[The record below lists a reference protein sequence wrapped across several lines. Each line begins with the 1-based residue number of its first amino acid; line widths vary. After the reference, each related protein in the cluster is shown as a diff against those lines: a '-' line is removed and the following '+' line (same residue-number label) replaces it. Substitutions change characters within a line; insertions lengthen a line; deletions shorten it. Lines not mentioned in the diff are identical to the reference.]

1 MASGRTNEEIGLYTA
16 QVIQELEDY
25 LNSLV
30 KHGEPKDKRADK
42 IDQWIESWTK
52 YLKREQE
59 FNPRSL
65 PLFKRGSVIVVD
77 LGFNVGSEYGGI
89 HYAIVLNK
97 RDSRRNHLLHI
108 LPLTSIK
115 EKTDLENLKYYQL
128 SLSDEI
134 HRLLIQ
140 KANKGLQ
147 TINEKRNSCIN
158 EIHLLKNKLSE
169 IESLA
174 NEQQKDPDTNPKL
187 ESYLETEISNVKS
200 KQEELEKI
208 VNQITSQSI
217 YIEKLV
223 GKISKLK
230 KGSIALLNQVTTISK
245 LRILDPINQRSF
257 FNDIVLSTETLDI
270 IDAALKNIL

>member
-1 MASGRTNEEIGLYTA
+1 M
-16 QVIQELEDY
+16 
-25 LNSLV
+25 
-30 KHGEPKDKRADK
+30 
-42 IDQWIESWTK
+42 TK
-52 YLKREQE
+52 SVSIRFSIKVSTINLKPSRYLKVK
-59 FNPRSL
+59 SSSIL
-65 PLFKRGSVIVVD
+65 IIV
-77 LGFNVGSEYGGI
+77 
-89 HYAIVLNK
+89 
-97 RDSRRNHLLHI
+97 
-108 LPLTSIK
+108 
-115 EKTDLENLKYYQL
+115 
-128 SLSDEI
+128 SDEI

-223 GKISKLK
+223 EKISKLK

-257 FNDIVLSTETLDI
+257 SMKSSLHPRPN
-270 IDAALKNIL
+270 NINF

>member
-115 EKTDLENLKYYQL
+115 EQTDLENLKYYQL

>member
-42 IDQWIESWTK
+42 IDQWIESWSK

-115 EKTDLENLKYYQL
+115 EKTDLEKLKYYQL

-140 KANKGLQ
+140 KAIKGLQ
-147 TINEKRNSCIN
+147 IIDEKRNSCIS
-158 EIHLLKNKLSE
+158 EIHLLNNKLSE

-187 ESYLETEISNVKS
+187 ESYLKTEISNVKS
-200 KQEELEKI
+200 KLEELEKI

-223 GKISKLK
+223 EKISKLK

>member
-52 YLKREQE
+52 YLKREQQ

-115 EKTDLENLKYYQL
+115 EKTDLEKLKYYQL

-140 KANKGLQ
+140 KAIKGLQ
-147 TINEKRNSCIN
+147 TIEEKRNSCIN
-158 EIHLLKNKLSE
+158 EIHLLNNKLAE

-174 NEQQKDPDTNPKL
+174 KEQQKDPDTNPKL
-187 ESYLETEISNVKS
+187 ESYLETEISNVKV

-223 GKISKLK
+223 EKISKLK

>member
-1 MASGRTNEEIGLYTA
+1 MASGWTNEEIGLYTA
-16 QVIQELEDY
+16 KVIQELEDY

-52 YLKREQE
+52 YLKREQQ

-115 EKTDLENLKYYQL
+115 EKTDLEKLKYYQL

-140 KANKGLQ
+140 KAIKGLQ
-147 TINEKRNSCIN
+147 TIEAKRNSCIN
-158 EIHLLKNKLSE
+158 EIHLLNNKLAE

-187 ESYLETEISNVKS
+187 ESYLETEISNVKL

-223 GKISKLK
+223 EKISKLK

>member
-16 QVIQELEDY
+16 KVIQELEDY

-52 YLKREQE
+52 YLKREQQ

-115 EKTDLENLKYYQL
+115 EKTDLEKLKYYQL

-140 KANKGLQ
+140 KAIKGLQ
-147 TINEKRNSCIN
+147 TIEAKRNSCIN
-158 EIHLLKNKLSE
+158 EIHLLNNKLAE

-187 ESYLETEISNVKS
+187 ESYLETEISNVKL

-223 GKISKLK
+223 EKISKLK

>member
-16 QVIQELEDY
+16 QVIKELEDY

-30 KHGEPKDKRADK
+30 RHGEPKDKRADK

-52 YLKREQE
+52 YLKREQQ

-115 EKTDLENLKYYQL
+115 EKTDLEKLKYYQL

-140 KANKGLQ
+140 KAIKGLQ
-147 TINEKRNSCIN
+147 TIEEKRNSCIN
-158 EIHLLKNKLSE
+158 EIHLLNNKLSE
-169 IESLA
+169 IKSLA
-174 NEQQKDPDTNPKL
+174 NEQQKYPDTNPKL

-200 KQEELEKI
+200 KQEELKKI

-223 GKISKLK
+223 KKISKLK

>member
-158 EIHLLKNKLSE
+158 EIYLLKNKLSE

>member
-16 QVIQELEDY
+16 QVIKELEDY

-30 KHGEPKDKRADK
+30 RHGEPKDKRADK

-115 EKTDLENLKYYQL
+115 EKTDLEKLKYYQL

>member
-158 EIHLLKNKLSE
+158 EIHLLNNKLAE

-223 GKISKLK
+223 EKISKLK

>member
-115 EKTDLENLKYYQL
+115 EKTDLEKLKYYQL

-140 KANKGLQ
+140 KAIKGLQ
-147 TINEKRNSCIN
+147 IIDEKRNSCIS
-158 EIHLLKNKLSE
+158 EIHLLNNKLSE

-187 ESYLETEISNVKS
+187 ESYLKTEISNVKS
-200 KQEELEKI
+200 KLEELEKI

-223 GKISKLK
+223 EKISKLK
-230 KGSIALLNQVTTISK
+230 KGSIALLYQVTTISK

>member
-108 LPLTSIK
+108 LPLTSIM
-115 EKTDLENLKYYQL
+115 EKTDLEKLKYYQL

-140 KANKGLQ
+140 KAIKGLQ
-147 TINEKRNSCIN
+147 IIDEKRNSCIS
-158 EIHLLKNKLSE
+158 EIHLLNNKLSE

-187 ESYLETEISNVKS
+187 ESYLKTEISNVKS
-200 KQEELEKI
+200 KLEELEKI

-223 GKISKLK
+223 EKISKLK

>member
-223 GKISKLK
+223 EKISKLK

-270 IDAALKNIL
+270 IDTALKNIL

>member
-16 QVIQELEDY
+16 KVIQELEDY

-42 IDQWIESWTK
+42 IDQWIENWTK
-52 YLKREQE
+52 YLKREQQ

-115 EKTDLENLKYYQL
+115 EKTDLEKLKYYQL

-140 KANKGLQ
+140 KAIKGLQ
-147 TINEKRNSCIN
+147 TIEEKRNSCIN
-158 EIHLLKNKLSE
+158 EIHLLNNKLAE

-187 ESYLETEISNVKS
+187 ESYLETEISNVKL

-223 GKISKLK
+223 EKISKLK

>member
-115 EKTDLENLKYYQL
+115 EKTDLEKLKYYQL

-200 KQEELEKI
+200 KQEELKKI

>member
-1 MASGRTNEEIGLYTA
+1 M
-16 QVIQELEDY
+16 
-25 LNSLV
+25 
-30 KHGEPKDKRADK
+30 
-42 IDQWIESWTK
+42 
-52 YLKREQE
+52 
-59 FNPRSL
+59 
-65 PLFKRGSVIVVD
+65 
-77 LGFNVGSEYGGI
+77 
-89 HYAIVLNK
+89 
-97 RDSRRNHLLHI
+97 
-108 LPLTSIK
+108 
-115 EKTDLENLKYYQL
+115 
-128 SLSDEI
+128 
-134 HRLLIQ
+134 
-140 KANKGLQ
+140 Q
-147 TINEKRNSCIN
+147 TIEEKRNSCIN
-158 EIHLLKNKLSE
+158 EIHLLNNKLAE

-187 ESYLETEISNVKS
+187 ESYLETEISNVKL

-223 GKISKLK
+223 EKISKLK